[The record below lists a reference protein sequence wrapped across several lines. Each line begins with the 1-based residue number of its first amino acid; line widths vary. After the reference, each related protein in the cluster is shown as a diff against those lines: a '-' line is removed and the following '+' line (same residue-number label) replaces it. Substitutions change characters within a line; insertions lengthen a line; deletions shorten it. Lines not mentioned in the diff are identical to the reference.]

1 MSTAP
6 HYEPRYTVDDYRQWE
21 GRWELWNGFAV
32 SMTPSPFGRHAK
44 ALTDVAAAF
53 KQAVDAAAAAAEACR
68 AVVLTEIDWIVSRD
82 TVVRPDLV
90 VVCGGVPERHVES
103 PPAVVVEV
111 LSTATRDRDRSI
123 KKDLYLR
130 EGVAWYVMIDPDDGT
145 TDLFERVGSRGR
157 EAWQRQ
163 ANPDAAELIICE
175 HCRLRVALGALSGT
189 ARLSGGAG
197 S

>member
-53 KQAVDAAAAAAEACR
+53 KQAVDAAAAAAEAFR

-90 VVCGGVPERHVES
+90 VVCGGIPERHV
-103 PPAVVVEV
+103 
-111 LSTATRDRDRSI
+111 D
-123 KKDLYLR
+123 LR

-145 TDLFERVGSRGR
+145 TDLFERVGARGR
-157 EAWQRQ
+157 DAWQRQ
-163 ANPDAAELIICE
+163 ASPDAAELIICD
-175 HCRLRVALGALSGT
+175 HCRLRVALGALSGP
-189 ARLSGGAG
+189 RP
-197 S
+197 

>member
-44 ALTDVAAAF
+44 ALTDVAASF
-53 KQAVDAAAAAAEACR
+53 KQAVDAAAAAAQSCC
-68 AVVLTEIDWIVSRD
+68 AVVLTEI
-82 TVVRPDLV
+82 
-90 VVCGGVPERHVES
+90 
-103 PPAVVVEV
+103 EV

-145 TDLFERVGSRGR
+145 TDLFERVGARGR
-157 EAWQRQ
+157 DAWQRQ
-163 ANPDAAELIICE
+163 ASPDAAELIICD
-175 HCRLRVALGALSGT
+175 HCRLRVALGALSGP
-189 ARLSGGAG
+189 RP
-197 S
+197 

>member
-6 HYEPRYTVDDYRQWE
+6 EYEPRCTVDHYRQWE
-21 GRWELWNGFAV
+21 GDWELWNGFAV

-53 KQAVDAAAAAAEACR
+53 KQAVDRAAACSQACR

-111 LSTATRDRDRSI
+111 LSSATRDRDRSV

-130 EGVAWYVMIDPDDGT
+130 EGVGWYVMIDPDEAAT
-145 TDLFERVGSRGR
+145 ELFERVQAAGR
-157 EAWQRQ
+157 EAWHQHPLTDSVTL
-163 ANPDAAELIICE
+163 AICD
-175 HCRLRVALGALSGT
+175 HCRLQVSLGTPPG
-189 ARLSGGAG
+189 
-197 S
+197 